1 MKVILELAADVCLD
15 IAMVI
20 LLLNVIRNNGTPMP
34 SARLIAATFA
44 VGFAISTIAS
54 GVRGMSAFI
63 IPDVLGFHLA
73 YTAFLFTFPG
83 RQAENGAVGKRQ
95 VGGSHS

>member
-1 MKVILELAADVCLD
+1 MKIILELAADICLD
-15 IAMVI
+15 ISTVI
-20 LLLNVIRNNGTPMP
+20 LLWNVIRKNGTPIP
-34 SARLIAATFA
+34 AARLVAATFA
-44 VGFAISTIAS
+44 VGFALSTIAS
-54 GVRGMSAFI
+54 GVRGISAFI

-83 RQAENGAVGKRQ
+83 RQMEREPARERQ